1 VPTRSHLKKLGTLE
15 QRGQVI
21 DLQSKMLFQVV
32 GTSWNKIKKVGT
44 NFFVDGKKRPCY
56 AA

>member
-1 VPTRSHLKKLGTLE
+1 LE